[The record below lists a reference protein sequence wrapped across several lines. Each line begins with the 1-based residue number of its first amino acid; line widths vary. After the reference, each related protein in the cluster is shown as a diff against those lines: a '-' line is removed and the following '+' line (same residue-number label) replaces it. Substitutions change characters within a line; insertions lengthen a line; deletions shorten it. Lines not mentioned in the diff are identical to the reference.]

1 MSKNSQF
8 EKFIN
13 KTRGSAIKEQF
24 KQEKKIAKKE
34 RAAAIEKRFEEK
46 RKSKLAPQPE
56 PAKKTGGIAAPKTL
70 KRSTGHTSS
79 DTSMQ
84 AEQMPI
90 NKYIAHSGISGRRE
104 AAELVRSGE
113 VTLNGEVITEP
124 GTKVSE
130 HDEVTVTGKKI
141 GPSKNFVYILLNKP

>member
-46 RKSKLAPQPE
+46 NCPFFTITDYESLLTEA
-56 PAKKTGGIAAPKTL
+56 L
-70 KRSTGHTSS
+70 K
-79 DTSMQ
+79 Q
-84 AEQMPI
+84 
-90 NKYIAHSGISGRRE
+90 
-104 AAELVRSGE
+104 
-113 VTLNGEVITEP
+113 EVILPEQLSTLRNWREQP
-124 GTKVSE
+124 DKWEGAT
-130 HDEVTVTGKKI
+130 
-141 GPSKNFVYILLNKP
+141 